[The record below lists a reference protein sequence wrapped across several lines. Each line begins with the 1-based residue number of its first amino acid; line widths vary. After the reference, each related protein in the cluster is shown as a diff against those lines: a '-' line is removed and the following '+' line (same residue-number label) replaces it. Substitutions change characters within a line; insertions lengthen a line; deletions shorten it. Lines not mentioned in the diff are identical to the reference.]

1 MDYREMIEL
10 KITIPKEMYS
20 YLSIDGDRTELER
33 NAMLLYPYIKN
44 LTISH
49 GKVAEILGISKWE
62 LITLYNNMGLPYLE
76 QDITDVEE
84 DMETYRKYRKG
95 ILNNERE

>member
-62 LITLYNNMGLPYLE
+62 LITLYDNMGLPYLD
-76 QDITDVEE
+76 QDIAEVEE
-84 DMETYRKYRKG
+84 DMETYKK
-95 ILNNERE
+95 LKERVE